1 MYKDFR
7 SSILDILQAQENQEA
22 VLNGVGG
29 IGHGNDEIPGSIVSV
44 DTAPKRNNNVK
55 ESAIVKTPPNVIESP
70 IVKTR
75 MNGSVGKKVI
85 EVETIQD
92 RNSSKIPPIIF
103 VLGGPGSNKSQLCLK
118 VVAMNPGWSTFRL

>member
-7 SSILDILQAQENQEA
+7 ASILDILQAQENQEA

-44 DTAPKRNNNVK
+44 DTAPKRNNIAK
-55 ESAIVKTPPNVIESP
+55 ESVTVTTPPNVIESP

-75 MNGSVGKKVI
+75 MNGSVGKKTI
-85 EVETIQD
+85 EVETIQG
-92 RNSSKIPPIIF
+92 NSSKIPPIIF

>member
-1 MYKDFR
+1 M
-7 SSILDILQAQENQEA
+7 DILQAQENQEA

-44 DTAPKRNNNVK
+44 DTAPKRNNIK
-55 ESAIVKTPPNVIESP
+55 ESAIITTPPNVVESP

-75 MNGSVGKKVI
+75 MNGFVGKKVI

-92 RNSSKIPPIIF
+92 SSSKIPPIIF

-118 VVAMNPGWSTFRL
+118 VVAMNPGWSTFRLECLFINSY

>member
-7 SSILDILQAQENQEA
+7 ASILDILQAQENQEA

-44 DTAPKRNNNVK
+44 DTAPKRNNIAK
-55 ESAIVKTPPNVIESP
+55 ESVTVTTPPNVIESP

-75 MNGSVGKKVI
+75 MNGSVGKKTI
-85 EVETIQD
+85 EVETIQE
-92 RNSSKIPPIIF
+92 NSSKIPPIIF

>member
-7 SSILDILQAQENQEA
+7 ASILDILQAQENQEA

-44 DTAPKRNNNVK
+44 DTAPKRNNIAK
-55 ESAIVKTPPNVIESP
+55 ESVTVTTPPNVIESP

-75 MNGSVGKKVI
+75 MNGSVGKKTI
-85 EVETIQD
+85 EVETIQE
-92 RNSSKIPPIIF
+92 NSSKIPPIIF

-118 VVAMNPGWSTFRL
+118 VVAMNSGWSTFRL